1 MIKLEQVNKTD
12 NARRQI
18 EGDRGNV
25 LKSKKKKRIREIAT
39 NIEDR

>member
-25 LKSKKKKRIREIAT
+25 LKSKKKDTWDSNKYWR
-39 NIEDR
+39 

>member
-18 EGDRGNV
+18 EGDRRNV
-25 LKSKKKKRIREIAT
+25 LKSKI
-39 NIEDR
+39 